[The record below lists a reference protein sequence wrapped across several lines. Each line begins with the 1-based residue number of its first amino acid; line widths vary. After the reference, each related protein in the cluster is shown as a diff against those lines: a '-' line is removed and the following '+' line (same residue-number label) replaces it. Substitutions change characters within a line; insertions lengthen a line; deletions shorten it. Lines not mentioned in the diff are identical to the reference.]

1 MFAYRSPVIRR
12 LKLNDVHPACV
23 SVSLSPVVAE
33 QGGDAC
39 QALMMLYFMAGL
51 KIQRQ
56 NLNGLLSHLEV
67 CETHSVGWFD

>member
-33 QGGDAC
+33 QGRDDMSGPDDAVLYGRLKNSETEFEWFT
-39 QALMMLYFMAGL
+39 QSFGGLRNALSWM
-51 KIQRQ
+51 
-56 NLNGLLSHLEV
+56 V
-67 CETHSVGWFD
+67 